1 MELHPNALQPFLLFD
16 KAIPYNEAITLHP
29 VRMKDFLSFQ
39 QFQLALTLRKDSIFR
54 KKEYVKMGYL
64 AFLQYACRNTSLARE
79 YRLPLLPFYYDFL
92 IGLLQLSCGE
102 NATIRYS
109 PQTLAIT
116 INGFALTEDAFD
128 DIRKILLLQN
138 DIDFDPEEFM
148 NIDTVHALEKAREF
162 ELKKKQEQAE
172 IEDYIDSLTV
182 SLGLHAD
189 EIANL
194 TVRKFWRYIKRMNRH
209 EEYLACRFGQ
219 MSGFVTF
226 KEPLS
231 HWMTSIGDSDKDE
244 ALKADEGEI
253 RGKIN
258 G

>member
-1 MELHPNALQPFLLFD
+1 MNLHLQALQPFLLFD

-29 VRMKDFLSFQ
+29 VRMKDYLSFQ

-64 AFLQYACRNTSLARE
+64 AFLQYACRNTSLAME
-79 YRLPLLPFYYDFL
+79 YDLPLLPFYYDFL
-92 IGLLQLSCGE
+92 IGLLQLVCGE
-102 NATIRYS
+102 ETKIRYS

-116 INGFALTEDAFD
+116 VNGFALTERVFD

-138 DIDFDPEEFM
+138 DIDFDPEEFK

-162 ELKKKQEQAE
+162 EAKKKQEQAE
-172 IEDYIDSLTV
+172 IEDYIDSLAV
-182 SLGLHAD
+182 GLGLRAD
-189 EIANL
+189 EIADL
-194 TVRKFWRYIKRMNRH
+194 TIRKFWRYVKRMNRH

-231 HWMTSIGDSDKDE
+231 SWMTSIGLLDREE
-244 ALKADEGEI
+244 ALKTDEGEL